1 MGRVSILD
9 KIYEEIKIDNSNEH
23 NWLVAY
29 DFPRSKGNPHFYT
42 LFKQLLNK
50 LNKEG
55 IRGQRIQSSIFYT
68 NDLHAGIAATK
79 LAKYYNADVRL
90 FKAEETD
97 LLSFSIPD
105 FEFILNEEEVQ
116 YVMKAVYYA
125 LKKHYS
131 DFQSSEEIDQLY
143 IFLWVIKFH
152 IIPKTPVNRETLGLL
167 LEEFE
172 DLGLEG
178 TPHWYSKISFGLTL
192 ENVSH
197 VMKTVENY
205 LMDHMKFG
213 EQTKE
218 IISLYNILWKLV
230 EDDHPP
236 PEVTVD
242 SILEILKKRPSDT
255 WFSRQDK

>member
-9 KIYEEIKIDNSNEH
+9 KIYKEIKIENSNEH
-23 NWLVAY
+23 NWLVTY

-50 LNKEG
+50 LKMEG
-55 IRGQRIQSSIFYT
+55 TRGQRIQSSVFYT

-90 FKAEETD
+90 FKAEETN
-97 LLSFSIPD
+97 LLSFSMQD
-105 FEFILNEEEVQ
+105 FEFTINEEEVQ
-116 YVMKAVYYA
+116 HVMKAVYHA

-131 DFQSSEEIDQLY
+131 NFQSSEEIDQLY
-143 IFLWVIKFH
+143 IFLWVNKFRT
-152 IIPKTPVNRETLGLL
+152 IPKTPINRETLGLL
-167 LEEFE
+167 LKEFE
-172 DLGLEG
+172 YLELER
-178 TPHWYSKISFGLTL
+178 TPHWHSRTSFGLTL
-192 ENVSH
+192 ENISH
-197 VMKTVENY
+197 VMKSVENY
-205 LMDHMKFG
+205 LMEHKKLG
-213 EQTKE
+213 EPSEE
-218 IISLYNILWKLV
+218 IIILYNILWKLV

-242 SILEILKKRPSDT
+242 SILEMLKERPSDT